1 VKSARYR
8 PWFAKAFWVFVAV
21 GVGLG
26 YLGSQ
31 PAEGGFLIAARVLT
45 AYYFFHFLVLLPVLA
60 KFEMTRPEPAS
71 IAASVAA
78 ANAVVEDAA
87 HV

>member
-1 VKSARYR
+1 
-8 PWFAKAFWVFVAV
+8 
-21 GVGLG
+21 
-26 YLGSQ
+26 
-31 PAEGGFLIAARVLT
+31 
-45 AYYFFHFLVLLPVLA
+45 VLLPVLA
-60 KFEMTRPEPAS
+60 RFEMTRPEPAS